1 MGKVMSKRAI
11 GWFCCLMGIAGAA
24 PAVPEKLGVPEKSG
38 VPANSAKPT
47 VDPVEAAYDRG
58 LRSLVAGD
66 LLGAEQAFKESLK
79 SQPNLAKAKLGL
91 AEVAFKKNQNEQAA
105 KLIREAVEA
114 EPGNAHAQASLGHL
128 LALQKKYPEAEV
140 ALKKAA
146 DLDPKMI
153 RPRMDLADLYAT
165 VLRRPRDAL
174 ILYQDV
180 VAIDPDHAG
189 AHYAWGMTEM
199 RLGALAKAR
208 KPLENARRLQPS
220 NPLPLLALARLSI
233 LQKDPDTAMT
243 LLERALN
250 IQPTLA
256 EALELRGDV
265 QQMRGNP
272 DKALAD
278 YAAAIKLQ
286 PNRMPALM
294 KQGSL
299 LLQLGRKDEAG
310 KVYQAAVRFD
320 PREAL
325 AYNNLAWMAAES
337 GKNLDQAEQWAR
349 KAVELGP
356 DVAEFQDTLGWTYRA
371 RGKLK
376 EAERALQR
384 ATGLQ
389 GASASAFYHL
399 GVVEQALG
407 KTHEATA
414 AFRKALEL
422 DKNHEAAAQAL
433 RKLGVS

>member
-1 MGKVMSKRAI
+1 
-11 GWFCCLMGIAGAA
+11 
-24 PAVPEKLGVPEKSG
+24 
-38 VPANSAKPT
+38 
-47 VDPVEAAYDRG
+47 
-58 LRSLVAGD
+58 
-66 LLGAEQAFKESLK
+66 
-79 SQPNLAKAKLGL
+79 
-91 AEVAFKKNQNEQAA
+91 
-105 KLIREAVEA
+105 
-114 EPGNAHAQASLGHL
+114 
-128 LALQKKYPEAEV
+128 
-140 ALKKAA
+140 
-146 DLDPKMI
+146 
-153 RPRMDLADLYAT
+153 
-165 VLRRPRDAL
+165 
-174 ILYQDV
+174 
-180 VAIDPDHAG
+180 
-189 AHYAWGMTEM
+189 
-199 RLGALAKAR
+199 
-208 KPLENARRLQPS
+208 
-220 NPLPLLALARLSI
+220 
-233 LQKDPDTAMT
+233 
-243 LLERALN
+243 
-250 IQPTLA
+250 
-256 EALELRGDV
+256 
-265 QQMRGNP
+265 
-272 DKALAD
+272 
-278 YAAAIKLQ
+278 
-286 PNRMPALM
+286 MPALM

-310 KVYQAAVRFD
+310 KVYQAAVRVD

-407 KTHEATA
+407 KTPEATA